1 MVLSSFVLL
10 MEADVGGAAGLL
22 GSTMPTP
29 IEVLPRSPVLGWTL
43 APTTGL
49 EVLSLVEGRVEED
62 VLVVEL
68 WRDVGAFLGAVRLLR
83 GATWALLPLR
93 RRR

>member
-1 MVLSSFVLL
+1 

-22 GSTMPTP
+22 GSTMPKP

-62 VLVVEL
+62 TLAMEL